1 MSRIK
6 MVATD
11 GMMLT
16 NGEIYGEVVYLGSG
30 DSPDHW
36 QEITREQARNRMEQE
51 VCVNEEDLY

>member
-1 MSRIK
+1 MRRIK

-30 DSPDHW
+30 DSPDNW

>member
-1 MSRIK
+1 

>member
-30 DSPDHW
+30 DSPDNW